1 LRFCNFYSLSNEK
14 TKNDIVEKI
23 YNHLYVNGIL
33 NKSLNLNDMID
44 IFTSHKN
51 LVKSLN
57 ITIKLLELCE
67 HIKKKLTT
75 PKYTIASLYR
85 EVFERKIKNYY
96 NFDNIY
102 NNLNYGNNIYFGTIF
117 NDVKNLIKDPENM
130 KIMDELLEAQYNFT
144 KNYTYDKYS
153 YVQFNSV
160 VDLIVNNT
168 NLEQFDRFTNDYCRF
183 VQDHNANKYN

>member
-1 LRFCNFYSLSNEK
+1 MRFCNFYSLSNEK